1 MAINSHAEGIT
12 IYFEGNT
19 IEFDKSAAN
28 IKKALELLQKE
39 TKALQKE
46 FKNTGDI
53 EKFKQAVL
61 NLKDEQ
67 IVAARSVQAW
77 ADEVAKAKREHGAFS
92 KEYVRAIK
100 EWQTARDRLAS
111 IGVQIQKNEELLA
124 RFTSPEDIQKMAEAF
139 ENVGGKLENIGDI
152 AGNVAQALSGMS
164 RMAQDGLKKAAENA
178 IAYESAFADVKK
190 TVDETNTTSYV
201 ALSAGLRQLSKEVPV
216 AADELAR
223 IAGLAGQMN
232 VPADDIIAFTK
243 AMVDF
248 GNSTNITAEQAT
260 EDIAQIYNVI
270 GKGGDFS
277 TLDNLLSVIVDLGN
291 NSATTEKDIT
301 EMLRNIS
308 ASASRVGMTE
318 QQMAALAATL
328 ASLGLD
334 KGGAS
339 AISTLMTKIDMAVS
353 TNADSLKD
361 WADAAG
367 VSVSN
372 FRKLWQD
379 DAAGALATLLDNL
392 RKTADE
398 GGNLNEVFADLN
410 IKEMRR
416 IDTMGRLVNAN
427 DVYRDAMDRANAAF
441 EDGTALTEEA
451 NKRYDTLESKI
462 QIMRNTFEDFAL
474 TIGNMFMPIM
484 EKVVDVATKFADFL
498 GSLPPKMQGVIAG
511 IGVLL
516 AVVAPLAG
524 VIAVVAAKIAPF
536 IKTVLPRLIMTNT
549 KLFTALK
556 SVGNAVKFLTSPI
569 GILIGIFT
577 ALALTNEE
585 TREMLNRLAKMLT
598 GVFKNAWTIIV
609 NVIRIAW
616 EIFTGLVETIRY
628 MWAEFQKTEIGQGFI
643 NIIKAV
649 ITFVSTL
656 VGWLETL
663 TGWLGKVLG
672 FFADAL
678 GMAHD
683 LNDTTNELT
692 IRGRQFGNGY
702 DYFQSGGFASDGF
715 MANGMTFNNTF
726 TITGINNIDQDT
738 ANRLADMMTNRIN
751 TNLGRM
757 YS

>member
-67 IVAARSVQAW
+67 VVAARSVQAW
-77 ADEVAKAKREHGAFS
+77 ADEVAKAKREQGAFS
-92 KEYVRAIK
+92 KEYKEAIK
-100 EWQTARDRLAS
+100 NWQVARDKLAS
-111 IGVQIQKNEELLA
+111 IGVQLQKNEELLA
-124 RFTSPEDIQKMAEAF
+124 RFTSPEDIQKMADAFEEVGEELDDISGITRTVAEAF
-139 ENVGGKLENIGDI
+139 SVFSKK
-152 AGNVAQALSGMS
+152 AQE
-164 RMAQDGLKKAAENA
+164 GLQKAAETA
-178 IAYESAFADVKK
+178 IKYESAFADVKK
-190 TVDETNTTSYV
+190 TVDETSTTSY
-201 ALSAGLRQLSKEVPV
+201 ARLSAGLRELSKEVPV
-216 AADELAR
+216 TAEELAR

-232 VPADDIIAFTK
+232 VSADDIVEFTK

-353 TNADSLKD
+353 TNADSLSD
-361 WADAAG
+361 WAEAAG
-367 VSVSN
+367 VSVKKFKS
-372 FRKLWQD
+372 LWKD

-398 GGNLNEVFADLN
+398 GGNLNEVFQDLN

-427 DVYRDAMDRANAAF
+427 NVYREAMERANIAF
-441 EDGTALTEEA
+441 ENGTALSEEA
-451 NKRYDTLESKI
+451 TKRYDTLESKI
-462 QIMRNTFEDFAL
+462 QIMKNTFEDFAL
-474 TIGNMFMPIM
+474 SLGNIFMPII
-484 EKVVDVATKFADFL
+484 EKVVDVATKIGDFL
-498 GSLPPKMQGVIAG
+498 GSLSPKMQ
-511 IGVLL
+511 
-516 AVVAPLAG
+516 AVVALITSLVAVIAPLAAI
-524 VIAVVAAKIAPF
+524 IAAVTAKLAPF
-536 IKTVLPRLIMTNT
+536 LKTTLPKLITTNS
-549 KLFTALK
+549 KLFTILK
-556 SVGNAVKFLTSPI
+556 SVGSAIKFLVSPI
-569 GILIGIFT
+569 GAVIAIFA
-577 ALALTNEE
+577 ALALTNDE
-585 TREMLNRLAKMLT
+585 TREMLKNLAKTVT
-598 GVFKNAWTIIV
+598 GVFKNAWTIIT
-609 NVIRIAW
+609 NVISIALN
-616 EIFTGLVETIRY
+616 IFKGLVTVLKY
-628 MWAEFQKTEIGQGFI
+628 MWAEFQKSELGQGFI
-643 NIIKAV
+643 NIIKGI

-656 VGWLETL
+656 VGWLEKL

-672 FFADAL
+672 FFSDAL
-678 GMAHD
+678 GLAQD
-683 LNDTTNELT
+683 LNDTTNSLT

-715 MANGMTFNNTF
+715 MAGGMTFNNTF
-726 TITGINNIDQDT
+726 TITGINNIDQAT

-751 TNLGRM
+751 TNLGRI